1 MTEDIAIAFEQ
12 AVEQFNQRDF
22 YACHDTLEAIWMDA
36 LHPDKAFYQGLL
48 QVAVGL
54 YHFENHNWRGA
65 TILLGEGIGRLR
77 YYLPTYGTVEVQQIL
92 TESAMLLATL
102 QQAGAEGIGDLLRK
116 FESGELNF
124 PKILRCHED

>member
-1 MTEDIAIAFEQ
+1 MTEETAIAFEQ

-36 LHPDKAFYQGLL
+36 LHPDKKFYQGLL

-65 TILLGEGIGRLR
+65 SILLGEGISRLR
-77 YYLPTYGTVEVQQIL
+77 YYLPDYGTVDVTKIL
-92 TESAMLLATL
+92 AESADLLATL
-102 QQAGAEGIGDLLRK
+102 QQSGAEGVSDLLK
-116 FESGELNF
+116 EFEEGERTF
-124 PKILRCHED
+124 PKIRRL